1 MTTKSILT
9 ICGLLAL
16 LSSCS
21 TLGLY
26 TRGDVKDAETKAV
39 RRGIQQG
46 RSYEARASLMR
57 DQAELEKPQPESV
70 YYEIPVPAHTTSDGV
85 KIEAH
90 KKTVEVVTRQPS

>member
-1 MTTKSILT
+1 MKTRSILT
-9 ICGLLAL
+9 IFGLLAL
-16 LSSCS
+16 LPSCS

-26 TRGDVKDAETKAV
+26 TTGDVKDAETKAV

-46 RSYEARASLMR
+46 RSLEARASLMK

-70 YYEIPVPAHTTSDGV
+70 YYEIRVPAHMTSDGV

-90 KKTVEVVTRQPS
+90 NKTVEIITH